1 MSKYLLA
8 ICYPDEFPGIIST
21 AARSM
26 EEAETRF
33 MHSISED
40 FNLDV
45 SSDWDEFVDRAAS
58 ADILIGEINSI
69 EEFE

>member
-8 ICYPDEFPGIIST
+8 VCFPEEIPQIIGT
-21 AARSM
+21 HARNM
-26 EEAETRF
+26 DDAENRF
-33 MHSISED
+33 MHSITESCD
-40 FNLDV
+40 LDV
-45 SSDWDEFVDRAAS
+45 ASDWDEFLEIAYN

>member
-8 ICYPDEFPGIIST
+8 ICYPDCFPEIIST
-21 AARSM
+21 SARSM
-26 EEAETRF
+26 EEAEDRF

-40 FNLDV
+40 FDLDT
-45 SSDWDEFVDRAAS
+45 SSDWDEFIDRAAS
-58 ADILIGEINSI
+58 ADILIGVVNSI